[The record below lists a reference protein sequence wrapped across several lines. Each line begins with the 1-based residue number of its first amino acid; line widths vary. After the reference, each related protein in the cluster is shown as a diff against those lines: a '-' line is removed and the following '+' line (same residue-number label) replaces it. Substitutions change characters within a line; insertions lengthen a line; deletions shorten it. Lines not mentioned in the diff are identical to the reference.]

1 MKIKIHKK
9 HESIADRI
17 KEIANNGYKGIHT
30 FRNRRNTV
38 ELIDIEGTTFVVK
51 RYKVPNILNR
61 IIYTFFRK
69 SKAQRAYEYALKIL
83 RNGISTPFPVAYMET
98 SRNGLFHTGYFVSEY
113 IPHPTLNTWNIEEHS
128 KAETDR
134 LVKDFINF
142 TIDLHEKEILPLDYN
157 PGNIFYYKE
166 EGSEQYRFALTD
178 INRVKFGRL
187 SRYKD
192 SMHSFEQLGLPADKL
207 HSILS
212 AYCRRRGL
220 DIEASLFVVLYYR
233 IRKRIK
239 KAIKRKA
246 AKRRKGNP
254 RPAEQP

>member
-9 HESIADRI
+9 HESIAEKI
-17 KEIANNGYKGIHT
+17 KAIASNGYHGIHT
-30 FRNRRNTV
+30 FCNRRNTV
-38 ELIDIEGTTFVVK
+38 ELIEIEGTTFVVK
-51 RYKVPNILNR
+51 RYRVPNIFNR
-61 IIYTFFRK
+61 IAYTFFRK
-69 SKAQRAYEYALKIL
+69 SKAQRAYEYALRIL

-98 SRNGLFHTGYFVSEY
+98 SRHGLFHTGYFVSEY
-113 IPHPTLNTWNIEEHS
+113 IPHPTLDTWRAEEHS

-134 LVKDFINF
+134 LVKDFISF
-142 TIDLHEKEILPLDYN
+142 TIELHEKEILPLDYN

-192 SMHSFEQLGLPADKL
+192 SMHSFEQLGLPTDKL
-207 HSILS
+207 QSIIS

-233 IRKRIK
+233 IRKRIR

-246 AKRRKGNP
+246 AERR
-254 RPAEQP
+254 RRA